1 MIRRRHSTAILLL
14 GLFAAGGPAAL
25 AQDFPNRPVRLVVG
39 NPPGGT
45 ADLIARQMSVHFT
58 ALWKQSTVV
67 DNRPGAAGMVGT
79 DLVAKATPD
88 GYTLLVSAPG
98 PVTTHTILVDKLPYD
113 PLKDLAPIT
122 MLAVSPSV
130 LMVKSALPV
139 QSVAELIALAKSQP
153 GKLNYAS
160 SGNGNPSH
168 LHGALLASLA
178 GIDIVHVPFKGG
190 GPAINDLVGGH
201 IEIMFNAVPAMLPY
215 ITANRVKALAVT
227 SPRRLPSLPNV
238 PTMTESGLAQIG
250 STVWYGAFAPAG
262 VSAPMQK
269 RLHADFVHVLRLPD
283 MKAFFEKGGSDAVGD
298 SPEQFGKFLRTE
310 IEVARKLLKTSGARR
325 G

>member
-1 MIRRRHSTAILLL
+1 LFLGILTAC
-14 GLFAAGGPAAL
+14 GPLAQ
-25 AQDFPNRPVRLVVG
+25 AQDFPTRPVRMVVG

-58 ALWKQSTVV
+58 AMWKQSTVV
-67 DNRPGAAGMVGT
+67 DNRPGAAGMIGT

-98 PVTTHTILVDKLPYD
+98 PVTTHTLLVDKLPYD

-122 MLAVSPSV
+122 MLAIAPSV

-190 GPAINDLVGGH
+190 GIAINDLVGGH
-201 IEIMFNAVPAMLPY
+201 VEIMFNPIPAMLPL
-215 ITANRVKALAVT
+215 IAANRVKALAVT
-227 SPRRLPSLPNV
+227 GPRRFPGLPNV
-238 PTMTESGLAQIG
+238 PTMTESGLPQIG

-262 VSAPMQK
+262 ISAPMLK
-269 RLHADFVHVLRLPD
+269 RLHADFAHVLGLPD
-283 MKAFFEKGGSDAVGD
+283 MKTAFGKGGAEAVANT
-298 SPEQFGKFLRTE
+298 PEQFSQFLRKE
-310 IEVARKLLKTSGARR
+310 IEVARKLLKASGAKR

>member
-1 MIRRRHSTAILLL
+1 MVMC
-14 GLFAAGGPAAL
+14 AADAPMAL
-25 AQDFPNRPVRLVVG
+25 AQDFPTRPVRLVVG

-58 ALWKQSTVV
+58 AIWKQTTVV
-67 DNRPGAAGMVGT
+67 DNRPGAAGVIGT
-79 DLVAKATPD
+79 DLVAKATPN

-98 PVTTHTILVDKLPYD
+98 PVTTHTLLVDKLPYD

-122 MLAVSPSV
+122 MLAITPSV
-130 LMVKSALPV
+130 LMVKSTLPV

-190 GPAINDLVGGH
+190 GIAVNDLVGGH
-201 IEIMFNAVPAMLPY
+201 IEIMFNPVPAMLPL

-227 SPRRLPSLPNV
+227 SAKRLPSLPNV
-238 PTMTESGLAQIG
+238 PTMIESGLAQIG
-250 STVWYGAFAPAG
+250 STAWYGAFAPAG
-262 VSAPMQK
+262 ISAAMLK
-269 RLHADFVHVLRLPD
+269 KLHADFVQVLKLPE
-283 MKAFFEKGGSDAVGD
+283 MKEAFEKGGAEAVGNAPD
-298 SPEQFGKFLRTE
+298 EFGSFLRTE
-310 IEVARKLLKTSGARR
+310 IDVARKLLKVSGAKR

>member
-1 MIRRRHSTAILLL
+1 VRRRKHSTTILFL
-14 GLFAAGGPAAL
+14 GILAAGGAAAQ
-25 AQDFPNRPVRLVVG
+25 AQDFPSRPVRLVVG

-67 DNRPGAAGMVGT
+67 DNRPGAAGMIGT

-98 PVTTHTILVDKLPYD
+98 PVTTHTLLVDKLPYD
-113 PLKDLAPIT
+113 PLKDLVPIT
-122 MLAVSPSV
+122 MLAITPSV

-201 IEIMFNAVPAMLPY
+201 IEIMFNPVPAMLPL

-227 SPRRLPSLPNV
+227 SSKRLASLPNV
-238 PTMTESGLAQIG
+238 PTMAESGLAQIG
-250 STVWYGAFAPAG
+250 STAWYGAFAPAG

-283 MKAFFEKGGSDAVGD
+283 MKAFFEKGGSDTVGN

-310 IEVARKLLKTSGARR
+310 IEVARKLLKASGARR